1 MNTPHMHA
9 AVLRAIADGME
20 VQYKPH
26 TQANWRDVAS
36 NTLEHNQDPISFP
49 HYEWRIKPE
58 PKPDVVR
65 YVNAYLCDGHRTIET
80 AKKAQSEDI
89 AGRVKI
95 VIDGETGKL
104 KSAEVLP

>member
-1 MNTPHMHA
+1 MKEHKHA
-9 AVLRAIADGME
+9 EVLRAIADGKT
-20 VQYKPH
+20 VQCNIDGKWVDSWLFH
-26 TQANWRDVAS
+26 S
-36 NTLEHNQDPISFP
+36 FKDPLTNSD
-49 HYEWRIKPE
+49 YEWRIKPE

-65 YVNAYLCDGHRTIET
+65 YVNAYLWDGHRTIET

>member
-1 MNTPHMHA
+1 MAEHKHA
-9 AVLRAIADGME
+9 AVLRAIADGKA
-20 VQYKPH
+20 VQ
-26 TQANWRDVAS
+26 WRS
-36 NTLEHNQDPISFP
+36 NERWHDYQDGSHGNPLYCSDIT
-49 HYEWRIKPE
+49 EWRIKPE

-65 YVNAYLCDGHRTIET
+65 YVNAYLGDGHRTIET